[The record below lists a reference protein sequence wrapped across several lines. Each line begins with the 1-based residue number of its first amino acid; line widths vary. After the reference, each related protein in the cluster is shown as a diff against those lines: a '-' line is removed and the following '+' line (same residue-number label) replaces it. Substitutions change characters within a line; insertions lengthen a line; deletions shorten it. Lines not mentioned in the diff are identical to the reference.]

1 MKRYGLRVKR
11 VAFHPSDQIISLH
24 MYTFMYLKNYK
35 EVFIL
40 DPA

>member
-1 MKRYGLRVKR
+1 MVSELKG